1 MKTPLP
7 EPVQAV
13 CVMVSNIGSTH
24 MTPKGNYYTSK
35 QLLAAMVA
43 AYNEAIEDAAKVC
56 TKDAEQFAKDDWQST
71 ALACYACTNTIRKM
85 KETP

>member
-35 QLLAAMVA
+35 QLRAAMVA
-43 AYNEAIEDAAKVC
+43 AYEEGVEEAAK
-56 TKDAEQFAKDDWQST
+56 
-71 ALACYACTNTIRKM
+71 ACEGMKVRAIRINYEDVYRHPANAIRKL
-85 KETP
+85 KEQTP